1 MRQHMIVVVSAVAA
15 VLLTGCDRLVAVPAP
30 SRVVATTLDDP
41 SNAALLMNGVA
52 ADFECAFGQYV
63 VAQGLVGNELE
74 VATGLIVMKEY
85 DRRDFKSFGSSYA
98 INTCAATFDVGVYK
112 TLSIA
117 RWGADHLDSLL
128 TTWTDAQVPGRQS
141 LLARSAVYSGYSLV
155 LLGES
160 MCSAAVDLGPELSPA
175 QLFQLAEARFTTA
188 IAAAQASSNT
198 TALNAALV
206 GRARARHRQN
216 KLALA
221 AADAALV
228 PDNFVFNATFSNDS
242 PRRQN
247 GVWTRNYRDQNFTI
261 DPSYRNLTFNGQ
273 PDPRVALV
281 NTGKLAAGDG
291 RTPLWQ
297 EAKYPA
303 IDSPIPIATWR
314 EARLIQ
320 AEAAGGQT
328 AVNLINALHA
338 RVGMA
343 NFSSSDP
350 AAITSQLMY
359 ERKVE
364 LFLESH
370 SLGDLRQYN
379 LPLTPVPGVVFK
391 DGSGTY
397 ASQRCFPL
405 PDIERLNNPN
415 IPSAP

>member
-1 MRQHMIVVVSAVAA
+1 MRHHIIVVAGAVAA
-15 VLLTGCDRLVAVPAP
+15 VLVGGCDRLVAVPAP

-41 SNAALLMNGVA
+41 SNAVLLMNGVA

-85 DRRDFKSFGSSYA
+85 DRRDFKPFGSSYA

-128 TTWTDAQVPGRQS
+128 QVWTDAQVPGRQS
-141 LLARSAVYSGYSLV
+141 LLARSAVYSGFALV

-160 MCSAAVDLGPELSPA
+160 MCSAAVDLGPELTPA

-188 IAAAQASSNT
+188 MAAAQASSNT
-198 TALNAALV
+198 TALNAARV
-206 GRARARHRQN
+206 GRARARHRQG
-216 KLALA
+216 KLAEA
-221 AADAALV
+221 SADAILV
-228 PDNFVFNATFSNDS
+228 PDGFVFNATFSNDS

-261 DPSYRNLTFNGQ
+261 DPSYRNMTYNGVA
-273 PDPRVALV
+273 DPRVALL

-297 EAKYPA
+297 ETKYPTIESA
-303 IDSPIPIATWR
+303 IPIASWR
-314 EARLIQ
+314 EAQLIV

-328 AVNLINALHA
+328 AVNIINALHA
-338 RVGMA
+338 RVGLGT
-343 NFSSSDP
+343 FSSTDP
-350 AAITSQLMY
+350 VVIRNQLLY
-359 ERKVE
+359 ERKAE

-379 LPLTPVPGVVFK
+379 LPLTPVPGAVFK

-405 PDIERLNNPN
+405 PDVERLNNPN
-415 IPSAP
+415 IPASP